1 MNFTKHAIACGVDM
15 TRKQALPL
23 HQCAAHRVAVDV
35 LHPESQKPVHRA
47 GDLLRWRHIDD
58 MHAIGIDYLVCEE
71 NELAICDK
79 YGRVQHAPLYV
90 PDAQLVEAVE
100 DLCKLT
106 KPGQHILLNGDG
118 YSSRASILLV
128 LHARNED
135 ARFKGVSAPY
145 PGADCAA

>member
-1 MNFTKHAIACGVDM
+1 MNFT
-15 TRKQALPL
+15 KQALPL

-100 DLCKLT
+100 DLLCRLT
-106 KPGQHILLNGDG
+106 RNLIRSTD
-118 YSSRASILLV
+118 
-128 LHARNED
+128 HAQRQRL
-135 ARFKGVSAPY
+135 ARLINHALRLA
-145 PGADCAA
+145 GA